1 MKPIKNK
8 NLSALAA
15 CALVLT
21 LSLLGLVSPAWSDYR
36 SMSAEVAQFHA
47 FMRKHPSVSSDLQ
60 ANPRLVYNRNYL
72 DKHDEVRDFL
82 RNHPAVRDEIAQ
94 NPGRV
99 FGRYYIDDRRVYTDN
114 RPEHRW
120 DYRYGERRDVPVYR
134 DNPANRNV
142 PAHRDDRDHWEHR
155 NNRDNRDH
163 AGDHDH
169 QSLAK

>member
-1 MKPIKNK
+1 MKTIKNQ
-8 NLSALAA
+8 NLAALAA

-21 LSLLGLVSPAWSDYR
+21 LSLLGVVSPAWSDYR
-36 SMSAEVAQFHA
+36 SMSAEIAQFHA
-47 FMRKHPSVSSDLQ
+47 FMHKHPSVSADLQ
-60 ANPRLVYNRNYL
+60 ANPRLVYNRSYL

-134 DNPANRNV
+134 DAPL
-142 PAHRDDRDHWEHR
+142 HRDERVHREDRDHR
-155 NNRDNRDH
+155 NNHDNRDH
-163 AGDHDH
+163 RADHDH
-169 QSLAK
+169 Q

>member
-1 MKPIKNK
+1 MKTIEYQTLPTWV
-8 NLSALAA
+8 A
-15 CALVLT
+15 CTLVLT

-36 SMSAEVAQFHA
+36 SMSAEIAQFHA

-82 RNHPAVRDEIAQ
+82 RRHPAVRDEIAQ

-120 DYRYGERRDVPVYR
+120 DYRYGEPRNVPHRDVP
-134 DNPANRNV
+134 
-142 PAHRDDRDHWEHR
+142 PAHRDDREHWDNRKNWEHR
-155 NNRDNRDH
+155 GNGN
-163 AGDHDH
+163 HDH
-169 QSLAK
+169 Q

>member
-1 MKPIKNK
+1 MKTIKNR
-8 NLSALAA
+8 NLAALAA
-15 CALVLT
+15 CALALM
-21 LSLLGLVSPAWSDYR
+21 LSLLGLVGPAWSDYR
-36 SMSAEVAQFHA
+36 SMSAEIAQFHA
-47 FMRKHPSVSSDLQ
+47 FMRRHPSVSSDLQ

-120 DYRYGERRDVPVYR
+120 DYRYGERRDERVVR
-134 DNPANRNV
+134 TDRERWQHRNT
-142 PAHRDDRDHWEHR
+142 RGNRDHWT
-155 NNRDNRDH
+155 
-163 AGDHDH
+163 DHDH
-169 QSLAK
+169 H

>member
-1 MKPIKNK
+1 MKTFKYQTLP
-8 NLSALAA
+8 AWVA

-36 SMSAEVAQFHA
+36 SMSGEMAQFHA

-60 ANPRLVYNRNYL
+60 SNPRLVYDRKYL

-82 RNHPAVRDEIAQ
+82 RRHPAVRDEIAQ
-94 NPGRV
+94 NPQRV
-99 FGRYYIDDRRVYTDN
+99 FGRYYIDDRREYSDN

-134 DNPANRNV
+134 DA
-142 PAHRDDRDHWEHR
+142 PAHRNDRAHREDRDQDHR

-163 AGDHDH
+163 RGDHDH
-169 QSLAK
+169 Q